1 MIRLV
6 IVDDHD
12 LVREDI
18 RALLEQ
24 DPVFQVVSETGDKQH
39 ERPPAA
45 IAPSVAPSP

>member
-1 MIRLV
+1 MIRIV

-12 LVREDI
+12 LVREGI
-18 RALLEQ
+18 RAILEQ